1 MLRPRAFARDSGIPA
16 LCAAFI
22 PRRDA
27 RETFARVLLA
37 MASDDDARD
46 DDADDDVLASGA
58 ASSDDDADDDDFDDG
73 YGSDLMGD
81 AADRA
86 HLASLNEL
94 EREEIMLERADARKR
109 LESRR
114 AIIAAA
120 RSKELELAR
129 KKTGARAISSKQRD
143 ELEALERI
151 AEAKKRKERSRRVFG
166 DLSEDEE
173 EFVGAASES
182 EDEERVER
190 RPRRQKRGTRADV
203 DLEAEYAS
211 SDVPATRDEIASVTV
226 KRHQLEQWVNE
237 PYFEAA
243 VTNCLTRVGIGLN
256 KEGQNVYR
264 LVEIAG
270 VADGKYKQY
279 SLKKYEYLPNKP
291 PTQKWLIL
299 RWGKS
304 EKTFRLSE
312 VSNSDVQD
320 AEWKAWVA
328 HCAQAG
334 CTPITA
340 RDVKK
345 CLQGLEEAKNY
356 RYTSD
361 DVTKILAEKREKQG
375 TRHNLLFEKE
385 QIKAAIAHAE
395 AENDLDKVE
404 ELRQRF
410 DEVDRE
416 IKDKL
421 QQRSGSTQDAL
432 ANINR
437 RNEIQNS
444 EKLSKRASEQVAKLK
459 AGVLNTGSGDPF
471 SRRPTRLTTY
481 WDMGAGA
488 AERSAAAAAE
498 EAAAAPT
505 AAAPATDGGDEEDD
519 IFLTAGVNAQ
529 QSEKELADVLQQA
542 HRETVGSLNIDLSR
556 LDAPADADA
565 LRLKTTKSVLD
576 RGAVLLKSAYDAQR
590 AEQLA
595 TQPPGKAFTVAEYLA
610 EFVAPT

>member
-1 MLRPRAFARDSGIPA
+1 MLWAARVFACSGFGIPA
-16 LCAAFI
+16 RDVPAF
-22 PRRDA
+22 RVTTRHDA
-27 RETFARVLLA
+27 TFDALLA
-37 MASDDDARD
+37 MASDDEARD
-46 DDADDDVLASGA
+46 DDDFDVLAA
-58 ASSDDDADDDDFDDG
+58 AGSSDDDADDDDFDDG

-86 HLASLNEL
+86 RLASLNEL

-173 EFVGAASES
+173 EFGGAASES
-182 EDEERVER
+182 EDEERVA
-190 RPRRQKRGTRADV
+190 RPRRKKRETRADV

-279 SLKKYEYLPNKP
+279 SLKKYEYLANKP

-488 AERSAAAAAE
+488 AERSATAAEEE
-498 EAAAAPT
+498 EAAAAT

-519 IFLTAGVNAQ
+519 IFLTAGVDAQ
-529 QSEKELADVLQQA
+529 QSEKELVDVLQQA